1 MSPVDADIAPPP
13 LPPAAQPRPVWRFV
27 STSLWG
33 LFIFVAMFL
42 GQTAVIGYL
51 VWRHGGGLDSDL
63 IRSISGSGIT
73 LSLSVITGLP
83 AVLLAIWIATRL
95 AGVRFSDYLGLRWP
109 TWREFFFG
117 LLALIVLVGA
127 WDLLAKA
134 IGREVTATFM
144 VEVLKSAEADN
155 SLWLLLI
162 AFCVAA
168 PVSEEFFARGFLYRG
183 WADSFVRPA
192 GAIVLSSLVWTAM
205 HLQYDW
211 FFFFEI
217 LSIGLLFGYLRH
229 RTGSTWLTVVLHA
242 LNNLAATVQTM
253 WLASS
258 S

>member
-1 MSPVDADIAPPP
+1 MSTLETDTLPPP
-13 LPPAAQPRPVWRFV
+13 RRVWKFIG
-27 STSLWG
+27 TSLWG
-33 LFIFVAMFL
+33 LFIFAAMFL
-42 GQTAVIGYL
+42 GQVTIVVYL
-51 VWRHGGGLDSDL
+51 VWRHGGGLDSTV
-63 IRSISGSGIT
+63 IRTVSSSGIAI
-73 LSLSVITGLP
+73 SLSVIMGLP

-95 AGVRFSDYLGLRWP
+95 AGARFGDYLGLRWP
-109 TWREFFFG
+109 TWRDFFIG
-117 LLALIVLVGA
+117 LAALVVLVGA

-162 AFCVAA
+162 AFCIAA
-168 PVSEEFFARGFLYRG
+168 PVTEEFFARGFLYRG
-183 WADSFVRPA
+183 WSESFLRPL

-217 LSIGLLFGYLRH
+217 MTIGLLFGYLRF
-229 RTGSTWLTVVLHA
+229 RTGSIWLTVVLHG

-253 WLASS
+253 WLAGHS
-258 S
+258 

>member
-1 MSPVDADIAPPP
+1 MSPVDADIVPP
-13 LPPAAQPRPVWRFV
+13 LPPAARPRPVWRFV

-42 GQTAVIGYL
+42 GQMAVIGYL
-51 VWRHGGGLDSDL
+51 VWRHGGGLDSGL

-83 AVLLAIWIATRL
+83 AVLLAIWIATRI
-95 AGVRFSDYLGLRWP
+95 AGERFSDYLGLRWP
-109 TWREFFFG
+109 TWRTFFIG
-117 LLALIVLVGA
+117 LAALIVLVGA

-144 VEVLKSAEADN
+144 IEVLKSAEADN

-183 WADSFVRPA
+183 WADSVVRPA

-217 LSIGLLFGYLRH
+217 MSIGLLFGYLRH